1 MTREYK
7 KIKHFEK
14 GIREMKEDGL
24 TYREIGGILGY
35 TKTQVKEFAKRQRK
49 NLKKIHSENIPK
61 RRGRPRKT
69 PITKQKEMELEINRL
84 QMENELLRNFLQS
97 IGRR

>member
-1 MTREYK
+1 MTRKYE
-7 KIKHFEK
+7 KIKHFEEN
-14 GIREMKEDGL
+14 IRQMKEDGL

-35 TKTQVKEFAKRQRK
+35 TKTQVKEFVKRQRRDLK
-49 NLKKIHSENIPK
+49 NNHSENIPK

-69 PITKQKEMELEINRL
+69 PITVQKEMELEINRL
-84 QMENELLRNFLQS
+84 KMENELLRNFLQS